1 MPSHPFSSRPSRPSL
16 LSAVPPASAPQ
27 PHDRDALLRVVE
39 PVLAA
44 HGLALV
50 ELTFQR
56 EPQGWVLRVTVENPS
71 GAEPGDGVTLDRCAD
86 VSRDLSHAFDA
97 EDPIS
102 HAFLL
107 EVGSPGVERPLRTAA
122 DFSRFVGRGAK
133 VKTRAPLPDGQRALR
148 GVIDG
153 VDGDVVTM
161 TADGKRCSFA
171 VGDVA
176 TAHLTFDFGPAP
188 RPGKGSG
195 KPGAQKSKKQG

>member
-1 MPSHPFSSRPSRPSL
+1 MPTTP
-16 LSAVPPASAPQ
+16 APQ

-56 EPQGWVLRVTVENPS
+56 EPQGWVLRVTVENPN
-71 GAEPGDGVTLDRCAD
+71 GTEPGDGVTLDRCAEI
-86 VSRDLSHAFDA
+86 SRDLSHAFDA

-102 HAFLL
+102 HAFSL
-107 EVGSPGVERPLRTAA
+107 EVGSPGVERPLRSAA
-122 DFSRFVGRGAK
+122 DFLRFIGKGAK
-133 VKTRAPLPDGQRALR
+133 VKTRAPLPDGQRAVR
-148 GVIDG
+148 GVIDA
-153 VDGDVVTM
+153 VDGDVITM
-161 TADGKRCSFA
+161 VCDGKPRSFA
-171 VGDVA
+171 LGDVA

-188 RPGKGSG
+188 KPGKGGG